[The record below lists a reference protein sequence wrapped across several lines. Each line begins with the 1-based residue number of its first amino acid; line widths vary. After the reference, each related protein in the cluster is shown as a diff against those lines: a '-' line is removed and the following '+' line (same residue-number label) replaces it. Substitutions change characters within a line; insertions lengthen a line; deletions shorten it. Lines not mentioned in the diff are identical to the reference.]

1 MIQGRKKSRP
11 PPRLPILDPRVSS
24 SRAQSI
30 LLGTEHDLFRIDPC
44 PSPRPTPLNLSLA
57 ISDARR
63 QLRLC
68 CTYKAW
74 RKTRSSFVSPLCTG
88 TRKRARSW
96 GLGSMTPPPPPDAT
110 QTGRL
115 RERRF
120 RAPKD
125 THGYST
131 ARLRAGPSVW
141 PHASAE

>member
-11 PPRLPILDPRVSS
+11 PPRLPILDPHVSS

-44 PSPRPTPLNLSLA
+44 PSCRPTSLNLSLA

-74 RKTRSSFVSPLCTG
+74 RSTGGSRMSPLCEG
-88 TRKRARSW
+88 TRQRARSW
-96 GLGSMTPPPPPDAT
+96 GLGPMTT
-110 QTGRL
+110 
-115 RERRF
+115 
-120 RAPKD
+120 
-125 THGYST
+125 
-131 ARLRAGPSVW
+131 
-141 PHASAE
+141 